1 MPLAQ
6 LLLFA
11 LAAHFIGDYLLQTNH
26 MAIEKTKRW
35 VPAIMHGIAYTIPF
49 LFLTSSPLALLVITG
64 THIVIDRYRLAR
76 YVVWFKN
83 QFAPARHRH
92 GMTATGYHDDT
103 PDWLAFSLMIVADN
117 TIHILINAFALT
129 YLN

>member
-1 MPLAQ
+1 VI
-6 LLLFA
+6 LLYA

-26 MAIEKTKRW
+26 MAQEKTERW

-49 LFLTSSPLALLVITG
+49 LFLTSSPLALFVITS

-83 QFAPARHRH
+83 QFAPKRHRH
-92 GMTATGYHDDT
+92 PMTVTGYHSDT
-103 PDWLAFSLMIVADN
+103 PDWLAFILMIVADN
-117 TIHILINAFALT
+117 LIHILINAYALT